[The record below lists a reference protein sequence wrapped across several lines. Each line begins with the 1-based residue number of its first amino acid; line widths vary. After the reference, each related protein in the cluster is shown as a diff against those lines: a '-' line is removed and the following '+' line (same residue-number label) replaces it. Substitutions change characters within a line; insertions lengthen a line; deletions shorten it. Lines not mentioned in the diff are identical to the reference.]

1 MRLPEVRAP
10 AGGRPPRASPAVAV
24 DARSVATVSAAAP
37 PAAFLDAL
45 ASLRATRLRPEIRLT
60 EVPAPARLAP
70 WAVALSAELDP
81 GDDEDATT
89 GRFVLLH
96 DPAGQV
102 AWEGTFRVVTLVR
115 ATLDPEVGTDP
126 LLGKVAWTWVADALA
141 EAEAAHCALGGT
153 VTRVASESFGVLA
166 ERPEETEVEIRASW
180 TPIGTAGSQL
190 AAWGNLLC
198 TAAGLPPLPAGVT
211 ALGRRY

>member
-1 MRLPEVRAP
+1 MTP
-10 AGGRPPRASPAVAV
+10 ADTPAV
-24 DARSVATVSAAAP
+24 
-37 PAAFLDAL
+37 FLDAL
-45 ASLRATRLRPEIRLT
+45 ASLRAARLRPEVRLT
-60 EVPAPARLAP
+60 EVPAPARVAP
-70 WAVALSAELDP
+70 WAVALSAEVH
-81 GDDEDATT
+81 GQDDDATT

-126 LLGKVAWTWVADALA
+126 MLAQVAWTWVADALA

-153 VTRVASESFGVLA
+153 VTRVTSESFGALT
-166 ERPEETEVEIRASW
+166 ERPDETEIEIRASW
-180 TPIGTAGSQL
+180 TPMGAAGSQL
-190 AAWGNLLC
+190 MAWGHLLC
-198 TAAGLPPLPAGVT
+198 TAAGLPPLPVGVT